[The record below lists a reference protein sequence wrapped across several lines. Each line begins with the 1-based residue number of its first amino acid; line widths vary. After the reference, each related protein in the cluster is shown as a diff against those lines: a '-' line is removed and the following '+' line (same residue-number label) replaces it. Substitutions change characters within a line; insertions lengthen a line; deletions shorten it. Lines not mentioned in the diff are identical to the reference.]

1 MEERIKYLFRQ
12 YTTGKCSRKEYEEF
26 FVYVRQSAHD
36 ATIRAMVQEAYASTA
51 GATATPPYVDGNGE
65 LVLPARPKKTRLRW
79 SMAAAAVL
87 MLGFLLW
94 WNTGPKLTRNFTARS
109 EFKYL
114 QLPDGTQVWLNAA
127 STLEYPPEF
136 GENTTREVY
145 LSGEAYFDV
154 QHAAQVPFVIHTG
167 DVSTT
172 VLGTAFN
179 IKAYPGLKN
188 IIVSVNRG
196 KVSVNYGQQKATTL
210 TGGQQLKVD
219 REVAAPTVIKTVI
232 AEAAP
237 WKLGDLAYDNETLE
251 DIVKDLERVYNVS
264 ISIHEA
270 GIRQVKISTSFR
282 REIGVEKA
290 LEVLCRL
297 TDKGLTRTEGIY
309 IIQ

>member
-12 YTTGKCSRKEYEEF
+12 YAAGKCSRKEYEEF
-26 FVYVRQSAHD
+26 FAYLRQSAHD
-36 ATIRAMVQEAYASTA
+36 EELKALIQEAYAA
-51 GATATPPYVDGNGE
+51 EGQEAAAPPYVDGNGA
-65 LVLPARPKKTRLRW
+65 LVLRKSRRSLRW
-79 SMAAAAVL
+79 SMAAAAVMVLGLL
-87 MLGFLLW
+87 MW
-94 WNTGPKLTRNFTARS
+94 WNAGPRLTRNHTARS

-114 QLPDGTQVWLNAA
+114 LLPDSTQVWLNAA
-127 STLEYPPEF
+127 STLEYPSRF
-136 GENTTREVY
+136 DAKKREVY

-154 QHAAQVPFVIHTG
+154 QHADKVPFVIHTG
-167 DVSTT
+167 NVSTT

-179 IKAYPGLKN
+179 IKAYPGLRN

-196 KVSVNYGQQKATTL
+196 KVSVNYGRQQATTL
-210 TGGQQLKVD
+210 TGGQRLKVE
-219 REVAAPTVIKTVI
+219 REQPVAAPAAVKSNI

-264 ISIHEA
+264 IRIMEP
-270 GIRQVKISTSFR
+270 GIGEVKISTSFR
-282 REIGVEKA
+282 RNVGAKKA

-297 TDKGLTRTEGIY
+297 TDKNLNISEGTY